1 MASTSWRN
9 LRNGLYLSLF
19 LQLRARASLGLLQKM
34 GPQILSC
41 SIMNHAP
48 IHQQELGKC
57 LTPKVCLQNT
67 AASLGVL
74 VQQMLYSM
82 HHTPN
87 CVEWWIHSACRGK
100 LKSHRSKKALYSLPE
115 INHNDSFFS
124 KQINSLFTC
133 GFIKCDSRGNTA
145 YSHGRYIEF
154 KLKFG
159 IRGFSWLSLSTSLLR
174 ANSSEK

>member
-19 LQLRARASLGLLQKM
+19 LQLTARASLGLLQKM

-48 IHQQELGKC
+48 FHQQELSKC

-100 LKSHRSKKALYSLPE
+100 HKSQRSKKALYSLQE
-115 INHNDSFFS
+115 INHNVVFFFF
-124 KQINSLFTC
+124 KTDKF
-133 GFIKCDSRGNTA
+133 FIYLWIYKMW
-145 YSHGRYIEF
+145 F
-154 KLKFG
+154 
-159 IRGFSWLSLSTSLLR
+159 
-174 ANSSEK
+174 